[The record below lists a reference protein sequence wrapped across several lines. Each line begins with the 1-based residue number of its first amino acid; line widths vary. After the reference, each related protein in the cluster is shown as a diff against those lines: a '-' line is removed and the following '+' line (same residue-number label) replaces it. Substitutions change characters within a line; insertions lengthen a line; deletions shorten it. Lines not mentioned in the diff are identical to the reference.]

1 MPMKLSCPAFTA
13 GAEIPERYTKSGA
26 DDQPELTIA
35 GVPDGTRELAVICHD
50 PDAPMPQGFTHWTLY
65 GIPADTEQV
74 PMNGEKRFRP
84 GPNDYGD
91 IGWGGPQP
99 PEAHGPHHYYF
110 WLYAL
115 DMQVQ
120 GTPDRDTFVHD
131 YAQHVIEQ
139 SRIVGV
145 YER

>member
-1 MPMKLSCPAFTA
+1 MKLSCPAFTA